1 MTQLAQPYY
10 VLKARPAPSLLSVV
24 VPIYNEE
31 EVIALLLER
40 LEKTLAA
47 AGPAWEVILVND
59 GSSDRTIELLLAAA
73 QRDPRFKVISLA
85 RNFGHQLAAT
95 AGLDAA
101 RGDAVV
107 LIDADLQ
114 DPPEVIPEML
124 AKYREGYD
132 VVYAQRVARRGETWF
147 KRLTAW
153 GFYRIMRL
161 LVYPGL
167 PADVGDF
174 RLMSRR
180 CLDALNAMRETH
192 RFLRGMVAWV
202 GFPQTAVPVVRSER
216 AAGKSKYPLRKM
228 LRFAW
233 TAAVSF
239 SPVPLRIAFILGVLL
254 FSVGVIYAG
263 WAIVQLMMGVKLVR
277 GWTSLILINCLSSGA
292 IMIGIGV
299 LGEYV
304 ARIYE
309 HVKARPL
316 YLVERSSIEDGEAP
330 PPPTPSH

>member
-1 MTQLAQPYY
+1 MGQTYH
-10 VLKARPAPSLLSVV
+10 VLTPRPAPSLLSVV
-24 VPIYNEE
+24 VPVFDEE
-31 EVIALLLER
+31 EVIPLLLDR
-40 LEKTLAA
+40 LLKVLAA
-47 AGPAWEVILVND
+47 TGLRWEVILVND
-59 GSSDRTIELLLAAA
+59 GSSDRSVELLLAAT
-73 QRDPRFKVISLA
+73 QRDPRFKLISLA
-85 RNFGHQLAAT
+85 RNFGHQIAAT

-114 DPPEVIPEML
+114 DPPEAIPEML
-124 AKYREGYD
+124 EKYRQGYD
-132 VVYAQRVARRGETWF
+132 VVYARRVERRGETWF
-147 KRLTAW
+147 KKVTAW
-153 GFYRIMRL
+153 AFYRLMRV
-161 LVYPGL
+161 LVYSDL

-174 RLMSRR
+174 RLMSQR
-180 CLDALNAMRETH
+180 CLNALRSMRETH

-202 GFPQTAVPVVRSER
+202 GFPQTDVPVIRDQR
-216 AAGKSKYPLRKM
+216 AAGNSKYPLRKM

-239 SPVPLRIAFILGVLL
+239 SPVPLRLAFVLGVLL
-254 FSVGVIYAG
+254 FSIGLVYAG
-263 WAIVQLMMGVKLVR
+263 WAVIQLVTGVHLVR
-277 GWTSLILINCLSSGA
+277 GWTSLILINCLGSGA

-316 YLVERSSIEDGEAP
+316 YLVEQSTVGGEEDKSRQAAAE
-330 PPPTPSH
+330 